1 MASRGETSAALIE
14 EMVINFKNV
23 PHEFPIVREDGGNE
37 PFVSNSPT
45 MAAWN
50 MYGVDVD
57 ACRPMHKLL
66 RARTSR
72 MFNILV
78 GHLTLFISTNSYTVP
93 EVMTASCL
101 KKPDS
106 KLLMRHDQSGTE
118 VRILDNPH
126 LLCSH

>member
-37 PFVSNSPT
+37 PFVSSSPT

-66 RARTSR
+66 RAQTSR

-106 KLLMRHDQSGTE
+106 KLLMRHD
-118 VRILDNPH
+118 
-126 LLCSH
+126 

>member
-1 MASRGETSAALIE
+1 
-14 EMVINFKNV
+14 
-23 PHEFPIVREDGGNE
+23 
-37 PFVSNSPT
+37 
-45 MAAWN
+45 

-78 GHLTLFISTNSYTVP
+78 GHLTLFVSTNSHTRQ
-93 EVMTASCL
+93 EVMTASHL

-118 VRILDNPH
+118 VRILDNRH
-126 LLCSH
+126 LLLLH